1 MARPVFRPRWR
12 SASTRHSAVARKHGY
27 GCKWPTTWRR
37 PASMKARLRS
47 NGLCDGSW
55 KSRAR
60 EVKREW
66 GSGRQIDP
74 MLTSTAIGAWDR
86 LPVGCAVL
94 VVILI
99 SLLLWAIL
107 WILLWRLF
115 GAEGVA
121 DFQQNIKRYA
131 LVYLQRLARPLPWL
145 G

>member
-1 MARPVFRPRWR
+1 M
-12 SASTRHSAVARKHGY
+12 
-27 GCKWPTTWRR
+27 
-37 PASMKARLRS
+37 
-47 NGLCDGSW
+47 CDGSW
-55 KSRAR
+55 NSRAR
-60 EVKREW
+60 EAKTGAGTV
-66 GSGRQIDP
+66 RQTEV
-74 MLTSTAIGAWDR
+74 MLTSTAIVAGDR
-86 LPVGCAVL
+86 WPVGCAVL

>member
-1 MARPVFRPRWR
+1 M
-12 SASTRHSAVARKHGY
+12 
-27 GCKWPTTWRR
+27 
-37 PASMKARLRS
+37 
-47 NGLCDGSW
+47 
-55 KSRAR
+55 
-60 EVKREW
+60 
-66 GSGRQIDP
+66 
-74 MLTSTAIGAWDR
+74 
-86 LPVGCAVL
+86 L
-94 VVILI
+94 VVVLL

>member
-1 MARPVFRPRWR
+1 M
-12 SASTRHSAVARKHGY
+12 
-27 GCKWPTTWRR
+27 
-37 PASMKARLRS
+37 
-47 NGLCDGSW
+47 
-55 KSRAR
+55 
-60 EVKREW
+60 
-66 GSGRQIDP
+66 
-74 MLTSTAIGAWDR
+74 
-86 LPVGCAVL
+86 L

>member
-1 MARPVFRPRWR
+1 
-12 SASTRHSAVARKHGY
+12 
-27 GCKWPTTWRR
+27 
-37 PASMKARLRS
+37 MKARLRS

-74 MLTSTAIGAWDR
+74 MLASTAIGAWDR